1 MAGEERIREIKAEQC
16 VRGDE
21 TVSGSLKREK
31 TAVITL
37 IGMAIMLIAV
47 AVKAVTS
54 SMIAAAAIHVAG
66 LACFFIIEGIEKTPD
81 SESGLS
87 FKRFFS
93 DLKKPGVIPLILF
106 ILVLS
111 PAEMLLS
118 KAVFGSAYID
128 HVLGRTNVPSLDQFP
143 LLLFS
148 QIVSVLGEEIEY
160 RAFFVGKGMKRFSF
174 WPVAVTDAILFA
186 AAHYATGAMGIVAWD
201 LGFIFIDAVLFAIL
215 YRKTGNCLISFVPHF
230 LNNMIG
236 FFLVP
241 YLFG

>member
-1 MAGEERIREIKAEQC
+1 MF
-16 VRGDE
+16 V
-21 TVSGSLKREK
+21 SLKK
-31 TAVITL
+31 DKAAVITL
-37 IGMAIMLIAV
+37 VGMAVMLIAV
-47 AVKAVTS
+47 AVKAATS
-54 SMIAAAAIHVAG
+54 SAIAAAAIHIAG

-106 ILVLS
+106 MLVLS

-128 HVLGRTNVPSLDQFP
+128 HVLGRISVPGLDQLP
-143 LLLFS
+143 LLLLS
-148 QIVSVLGEEIEY
+148 QVVSVLGEEIEY

-174 WPVAVTDAILFA
+174 WPAAVAGAILFA
-186 AAHYATGAMGIVAWD
+186 AAHYAAGAAGIVAWD
-201 LGFIFIDAVLFAIL
+201 LGTIFIDAILFAIL
-215 YRKTGNCLISFVPHF
+215 YRRTGNCLISFIPHF

-241 YLFG
+241 VLFG

>member
-1 MAGEERIREIKAEQC
+1 MKEIH
-16 VRGDE
+16 
-21 TVSGSLKREK
+21 K
-31 TAVITL
+31 TDKSVILTI
-37 IGMAIMLIAV
+37 IGMAVMIIAV
-47 AVKAVTS
+47 AVKAATS
-54 SMIAAAAIHVAG
+54 SMIAAAVIHIAG

-106 ILVLS
+106 MILLS

-118 KAVFGSAYID
+118 KAVFGRAYID
-128 HVLGRTNVPSLDQFP
+128 HVLGRINVPGLDQLP

-148 QIVSVLGEEIEY
+148 QIVSVLGEEIEF

-174 WPVAVTDAILFA
+174 WPAAIVGAVVFA
-186 AAHYATGAMGIVAWD
+186 AAHYSAGAAGIVAWD
-201 LGFIFIDAVLFAIL
+201 LGSIFIDAILFAIL
-215 YRKTGNCLISFVPHF
+215 YRKTGNCLISFIPHF
-230 LNNMIG
+230 VSNMLG

-241 YLFG
+241 VIFA

>member
-1 MAGEERIREIKAEQC
+1 MKAIH
-16 VRGDE
+16 
-21 TVSGSLKREK
+21 K
-31 TAVITL
+31 TDKSVILTIL
-37 IGMAIMLIAV
+37 GMAVMIIAV
-47 AVKAVTS
+47 AVKAATS
-54 SMIAAAAIHVAG
+54 SMIAAAVIHIAG

-106 ILVLS
+106 MILLS

-118 KAVFGSAYID
+118 KAVFGRAYID
-128 HVLGRTNVPSLDQFP
+128 HVLGRINVPGLDQLP
-143 LLLFS
+143 LLLFT
-148 QIVSVLGEEIEY
+148 QTVSVLGEEIEF

-174 WPVAVTDAILFA
+174 WPVAIVGAVIFA
-186 AAHYATGAMGIVAWD
+186 AVHYTAGPAGIVAWD
-201 LGFIFIDAVLFAIL
+201 LGGIFIDAILFAIL
-215 YRKTGNCLISFVPHF
+215 YRRTGNCLISFIPHF

-241 YLFG
+241 VIFA

>member
-1 MAGEERIREIKAEQC
+1 MKAIH
-16 VRGDE
+16 
-21 TVSGSLKREK
+21 K
-31 TAVITL
+31 TDKSVILTIL
-37 IGMAIMLIAV
+37 GMAVMIIAV
-47 AVKAVTS
+47 AVKAATS
-54 SMIAAAAIHVAG
+54 SMIAAAVIHIAG

-106 ILVLS
+106 MILLS

-118 KAVFGSAYID
+118 KAVFGRAYID
-128 HVLGRTNVPSLDQFP
+128 HVLGRINVPGLDQLP
-143 LLLFS
+143 LLLFN
-148 QIVSVLGEEIEY
+148 QIASVLGEEIEF

-174 WPVAVTDAILFA
+174 WPAAIVGAVVFA
-186 AAHYATGAMGIVAWD
+186 AAHYSAGAAGIVARD
-201 LGFIFIDAVLFAIL
+201 MTGIFIDAILFAIL

-230 LNNMIG
+230 ASNMLG

-241 YLFG
+241 VIFA

>member
-1 MAGEERIREIKAEQC
+1 MKAIH
-16 VRGDE
+16 
-21 TVSGSLKREK
+21 K
-31 TAVITL
+31 TDKSVILTI
-37 IGMAIMLIAV
+37 IGMAVMIIAV
-47 AVKAVTS
+47 AVKAATS
-54 SMIAAAAIHVAG
+54 SMIAAAVIHIAG

-106 ILVLS
+106 MILLS

-118 KAVFGSAYID
+118 KAVFGRAYID
-128 HVLGRTNVPSLDQFP
+128 HVLGRINVPGLGQLP

-148 QIVSVLGEEIEY
+148 QTVSVLGEEIEF

-174 WPVAVTDAILFA
+174 WPVAIAGAVLFA
-186 AAHYATGAMGIVAWD
+186 AAHYAAGPAGVVARD
-201 LGFIFIDAVLFAIL
+201 MIGIFIDAILFAIL

-241 YLFG
+241 ILFG